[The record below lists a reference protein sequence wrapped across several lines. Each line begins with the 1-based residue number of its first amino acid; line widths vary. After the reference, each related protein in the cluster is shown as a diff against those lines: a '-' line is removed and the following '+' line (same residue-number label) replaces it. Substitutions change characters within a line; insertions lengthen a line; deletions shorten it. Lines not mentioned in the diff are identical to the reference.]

1 MVNDFASWECVLR
14 KKGHCKARVKLDP
27 NGDFAGHE
35 NRHTHAPTQ
44 TNCEVAKVTAEIK
57 RRATEL

>member
-1 MVNDFASWECVLR
+1 MRF
-14 KKGHCKARVKLDP
+14 KKKRHCEARVKLDP
-27 NGDFAGHE
+27 NGNFAGNE
-35 NRHTHAPTQ
+35 NQHTDAPSQ